1 MNEHQVRGVWNQLKG
16 RAKVA
21 WGDATDDEAARVE
34 GTTDPI
40 YGRMQQAFGN
50 VRQRLRRGFGRRYY

>member
-1 MNEHQVRGVWNQLKG
+1 MNEHQVRGIWSQLKG

-21 WGDATDDEAARVE
+21 WGDVTDDEVSRVE
-34 GTTDPI
+34 GTTDQI

-50 VRQRLRRGFGRRYY
+50 VRQRLRRGFGRRY